1 MSIVFIQGIE
11 YELFSKSKTLAILVF
26 ANGGGHK
33 SLIPRVLPLNPLNRF
48 QSGFISFTFVVLN
61 GLSVGHT
68 CPTIAVVLGAVHP
81 QTPHSIS
88 FGLELFAINGVPHF
102 TFVKRFSLCSQF
114 AFCCDAKSGFLPECV
129 VLLRQQNTKTRLTAR
144 TKRKEIEERKKNRRL
159 NSVSKTQHPADE
171 LATLRQHRL
180 TVVSLTDT
188 SLFKVIS
195 NTHSVKS
202 TQNQKLY
209 IYPCSLHKSRGANY
223 TVVSLTDTSLCIKT
237 NCTHFVKSTQNK
249 DYIIITSPH
258 SSRFTLHQKSFTP
271 EAA

>member
-1 MSIVFIQGIE
+1 MH
-11 YELFSKSKTLAILVF
+11 LRT
-26 ANGGGHK
+26 GGGHK
-33 SLIPRVLPLNPLNRF
+33 SLISRVSPLNPLNRF
-48 QSGFISFTFVVLN
+48 QSGFISFVVLN
-61 GLSVGHT
+61 ECEGLSLGYT
-68 CPTIAVVLGAVHP
+68 CPTIAVVLGAMHP

-129 VLLRQQNTKTRLTAR
+129 VLLRQQNTKARLTAR
-144 TKRKEIEERKKNRRL
+144 TKQKEIEERKKNRQL

-180 TVVSLTDT
+180 
-188 SLFKVIS
+188 
-195 NTHSVKS
+195 
-202 TQNQKLY
+202 
-209 IYPCSLHKSRGANY
+209 

-271 EAA
+271 EVA